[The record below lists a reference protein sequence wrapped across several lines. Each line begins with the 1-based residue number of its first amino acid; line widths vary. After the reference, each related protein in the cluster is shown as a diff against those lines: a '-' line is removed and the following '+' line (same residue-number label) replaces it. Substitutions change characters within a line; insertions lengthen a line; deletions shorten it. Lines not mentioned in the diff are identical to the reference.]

1 MWGGARIAYHVTVVI
16 AFQRE
21 SYAVVIDP
29 IPKLENSAVNVTAAE
44 FEPESNRHSIAS
56 RLEGRD
62 LHVLRG
68 GGGELYSRRPYYLIR
83 NRVGDCR
90 ALHQYGVVS

>member
-44 FEPESNRHSIAS
+44 FEPESK
-56 RLEGRD
+56 RD
-62 LHVLRG
+62 SSVSSNKRRYHNVLR
-68 GGGELYSRRPYYLIR
+68 
-83 NRVGDCR
+83 
-90 ALHQYGVVS
+90 A